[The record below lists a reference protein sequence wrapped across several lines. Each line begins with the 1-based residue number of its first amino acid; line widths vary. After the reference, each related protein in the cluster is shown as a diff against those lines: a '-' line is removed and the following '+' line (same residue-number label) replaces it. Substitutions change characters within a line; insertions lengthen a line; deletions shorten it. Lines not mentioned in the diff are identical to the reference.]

1 MLKLSFTIFP
11 VLETDRLILR
21 EHTLADAKT
30 WFALR
35 HNPDVMR
42 YIDRDSPK
50 DIEEVEDYIKG
61 LIAGFEQGE
70 SMGWAIAL
78 KDSPQQMIG
87 NIVFW
92 RMDFP
97 NYRAEIGYLI
107 DPAYW
112 RKGLVS
118 EALTAIIAFA
128 FEDMKLHS
136 IEANINPLNEA
147 SRKLLMKQGF
157 VKEAYFREDYY
168 FNGKFLD
175 SEIYSLVSTTDK
187 NSDEV

>member
-1 MLKLSFTIFP
+1 MLKLSFTRFP
-11 VLETDRLILR
+11 TLETDRLILR
-21 EHTLADAKT
+21 EHTLSDAKT
-30 WFALR
+30 WFELR

-61 LIAGFEQGE
+61 LMSGFEQGE

-78 KDSPQQMIG
+78 KDNPQQMIG
-87 NIVFW
+87 NVVFW

-118 EALTAIIAFA
+118 EALAAIIAFA
-128 FEDMKLHS
+128 FEEMKLHS

-147 SRKLLMKQGF
+147 SRKLLIKQGF
-157 VKEAYFREDYY
+157 VKEAYFKEDYY

>member
-1 MLKLSFTIFP
+1 MLKLSFTRFP
-11 VLETDRLILR
+11 TLETDRLILR
-21 EHTLADAKT
+21 EHTLSDAKT

-35 HNPDVMR
+35 HNQDVMR

-61 LIAGFEQGE
+61 LIVGFEQGE

-78 KDSPQQMIG
+78 KDSPEQMIG
-87 NIVFW
+87 NVVFW

-107 DPAYW
+107 DPAFW
-112 RKGLVS
+112 RKGFVS

-128 FEDMKLHS
+128 FQEMKLHS

-147 SRKLLMKQGF
+147 SRKLLIKQGF
-157 VKEAYFREDYY
+157 VKEAYFKEDYY

-175 SEIYSLVSTTDK
+175 SEIYSLISTADK
-187 NSDEV
+187 ISGEV

>member
-128 FEDMKLHS
+128 FEEMKLHS

>member
-1 MLKLSFTIFP
+1 MLKFSFTRFP
-11 VLETDRLILR
+11 TLETDRLILR
-21 EHTLADAKT
+21 EHTLGDAKT
-30 WFALR
+30 WFELR
-35 HNPDVMR
+35 HNPDVMQ

-50 DIEEVEDYIKG
+50 DIAEVEDYING
-61 LIAGFEQGE
+61 LITGFEQGE

-78 KDSPQQMIG
+78 KDNPTQMIG
-87 NIVFW
+87 NVVFW

-107 DPAYW
+107 NPAHW

-118 EALTAIIAFA
+118 EALTEIIAFA
-128 FEDMKLHS
+128 FEEMKLHS
-136 IEANINPLNEA
+136 IEANINPQNEA
-147 SRKLLMKQGF
+147 SRRLLLKQGF

-175 SEIYSLVSTTDK
+175 SEIYSLISSLEDITR
-187 NSDEV
+187 EV

>member
-1 MLKLSFTIFP
+1 MLKLRFTVFP
-11 VLETDRLILR
+11 NLETDRLILR
-21 EHTLADAKT
+21 EHTLEDART
-30 WFALR
+30 WFELR

-50 DIEEVEDYIKG
+50 DIEEVEGYING
-61 LIAGFEQGE
+61 LISGFEQGE

-78 KDSPQQMIG
+78 KDNPAQMIG

-107 DPAYW
+107 DPKYW
-112 RKGLVS
+112 RKGIVS

-128 FEDMKLHS
+128 FEEMKLHS
-136 IEANINPLNEA
+136 IEANINPGNEA
-147 SRKLLMKQGF
+147 SRKLLLKHGF
-157 VKEAYFREDYY
+157 VKEAYFKEDYF

-175 SEIYSLVSTTDK
+175 SEIYSLISTID
-187 NSDEV
+187 NIFSEV

>member
-1 MLKLSFTIFP
+1 M
-11 VLETDRLILR
+11 
-21 EHTLADAKT
+21 
-30 WFALR
+30 
-35 HNPDVMR
+35 
-42 YIDRDSPK
+42 
-50 DIEEVEDYIKG
+50 
-61 LIAGFEQGE
+61 
-70 SMGWAIAL
+70 
-78 KDSPQQMIG
+78 
-87 NIVFW
+87 
-92 RMDFP
+92 
-97 NYRAEIGYLI
+97 
-107 DPAYW
+107 
-112 RKGLVS
+112 S

-128 FEDMKLHS
+128 FEEMKLHS